1 MKDSKLE
8 GVLQVSEDAPMVV
21 TTDNGE
27 LLLLAGDGSGAELAG
42 DGAEIVVVETDD
54 GQQQIQL
61 VTEDGGRVLALP
73 PELASRLKES
83 LSDLVTESSGLQ
95 QLTAGAEDRGEE
107 GEPEEEDEQSQEE
120 VEEEMEEVIEEAAEV
135 PEEGV
140 EVEDGAIELP
150 EGAVVLSDGAV
161 ELPEGAVVLPEGAVV
176 LEAGGVEV
184 AEEGAELPEGAVVL
198 SDGTVEL
205 PEGAVVLETADELP
219 EGSVELQSG
228 EEGADGPNEQEEIT
242 LPDKVEEASSGDE
255 GEAKET
261 AVDENG
267 SASAGEDTA
276 NDEQREDD
284 GSGRDVDFMKVEE
297 QSVTSGDE
305 HVEEEHVKEDVG
317 EFLGDLGFAGRPKM
331 EESSIHSAEETNDA
345 DPEWTEST
353 VTSAS
358 GAQVTIRLP
367 TVAVLDAASTA
378 SSCDGDAA
386 PEQPGPSIRLI
397 RLSENGLTE
406 VPAQT
411 PTAAERRERSRA
423 EEEAWAVRTRRRA
436 SRGIA
441 RAVAAV
447 RRAEDSDSFES
458 EEEEE
463 PPPPPPVDKTKRGR
477 GRPRKAG
484 GFSCQLCPR
493 RLQTQ
498 PEFFQH
504 LRDHYEKPDGEGAE
518 GVSAEGEGATEE
530 SSEQLEPI
538 AEESEHDGAGERPAV
553 INVDIIA
560 AESGAFECDDCDMI
574 FYSED
579 ELEKHKKTH
588 IEVMPT
594 QLEAD
599 ESELME
605 QGGEEGAVSAGEE
618 HAEPV
623 PESTQSDG
631 DGKSPVV
638 EFDPAAAEQYEM
650 KNLKKCNSCPKVF
663 TTLASLRNH
672 RLRMHNDGEPVSV
685 TNAAKHEYECAECH
699 VTYTSYK
706 IHLRHMRLHEDKA
719 AGRLS
724 HRCSTCGASFL
735 TGTLLSH
742 HVQREHPERCR
753 RPAASRPAGVQPRPN
768 GRPPGSA
775 NKARQAVYDQI
786 QETEHGTFRCM
797 ICSIERKS
805 KNQMFY
811 HISMKHKA
819 LDGHKCET
827 CGKAFFTD
835 TARRVHERTHT
846 GERPYGCDFCAR
858 RFRQQAD
865 LNAHVMSIH
874 TQERPY
880 RCRFCSKSF
889 SRKYSLTVHMR
900 CHTNERNYKCHIC
913 NKGFRASTYL
923 TGHMKIHS
931 GERSH
936 ACPICYKTFRMRS
949 DMKRHIFTHSR
960 ERPQPRSLRSLNVE
974 MAGNEEGGVVL
985 LDPSQLCLQ
994 LVSQADGDAMVI
1006 TEGNQTMVL
1015 DGSQTVIDE
1024 RTGQLM
1030 VPESAISELDET
1042 AMASMYLLAD
1052 SQSEAME
1059 LT

>member
-1 MKDSKLE
+1 MPRRPA
-8 GVLQVSEDAPMVV
+8 VPQ
-21 TTDNGE
+21 

-83 LSDLVTESSGLQ
+83 LS
-95 QLTAGAEDRGEE
+95 
-107 GEPEEEDEQSQEE
+107 
-120 VEEEMEEVIEEAAEV
+120 
-135 PEEGV
+135 
-140 EVEDGAIELP
+140 
-150 EGAVVLSDGAV
+150 
-161 ELPEGAVVLPEGAVV
+161 
-176 LEAGGVEV
+176 
-184 AEEGAELPEGAVVL
+184 
-198 SDGTVEL
+198 
-205 PEGAVVLETADELP
+205 
-219 EGSVELQSG
+219 
-228 EEGADGPNEQEEIT
+228 
-242 LPDKVEEASSGDE
+242 
-255 GEAKET
+255 
-261 AVDENG
+261 
-267 SASAGEDTA
+267 
-276 NDEQREDD
+276 
-284 GSGRDVDFMKVEE
+284 
-297 QSVTSGDE
+297 
-305 HVEEEHVKEDVG
+305 
-317 EFLGDLGFAGRPKM
+317 
-331 EESSIHSAEETNDA
+331 
-345 DPEWTEST
+345 
-353 VTSAS
+353 

-378 SSCDGDAA
+378 SSCDGETA

-423 EEEAWAVRTRRRA
+423 EEEAWAARTRRRA

-504 LRDHYEKPDGEGAE
+504 LRDHYEKPSGEGAE

-538 AEESEHDGAGERPAV
+538 AEESEHDGAVERPAV

-560 AESGAFECDDCDMI
+560 AESGAFECDECDMI

-588 IEVMPT
+588 IE
-594 QLEAD
+594 
-599 ESELME
+599 
-605 QGGEEGAVSAGEE
+605 
-618 HAEPV
+618 
-623 PESTQSDG
+623 
-631 DGKSPVV
+631 
-638 EFDPAAAEQYEM
+638 
-650 KNLKKCNSCPKVF
+650 
-663 TTLASLRNH
+663 ASLRNH

-819 LDGHKCET
+819 LEGHKCET

-1052 SQSEAME
+1052 
-1059 LT
+1059 